1 MCGCVYVIWGVS
13 QWQGKWVG
21 RPGYCS
27 IWSYLHSII
36 LWLSAPNKGYE
47 FCFLKAG
54 YKNPRGPCSAG
65 VVPGVNVCV
74 QGRVCLSLA
83 MHVNVCACVY
93 VCANTTLRRC
103 VCVCVSGPEWKRTP
117 LIALSSLW
125 ALFQARPTLSG
136 GLLKDDMPRLSTCAP
151 LSPEVGEISCKPFH

>member
-13 QWQGKWVG
+13 QWWGKWAG

-27 IWSYLHSII
+27 IWSHLHSII
-36 LWLSAPNKGYE
+36 LWLSVPNKGYE

-54 YKNPRGPCSAG
+54 YKNPRGPCNAG

-74 QGRVCLSLA
+74 RADVCVYACDRMCVCLC
-83 MHVNVCACVY
+83 MHHTAS
-93 VCANTTLRRC
+93 
-103 VCVCVSGPEWKRTP
+103 VCVWVVQNGKETP

-151 LSPEVGEISCKPFH
+151 LGPEVGEISCKPVH